1 MIDCR
6 QTAKRTIAIQFSF
19 GPGADIG
26 LDVGLTIDFTYKLPF
41 AFTGKIDWVTV
52 GLKPQRAAPVA
63 EAAIPMC
70 EAGRCC
76 RKRGRPLR
84 AHAKHRTTSPP
95 PSSRQGHH
103 SRPKAG
109 RLAVAVSRY
118 AGASSHLRFRQDAGT

>member
-1 MIDCR
+1 VIDCR

-26 LDVGLTIDFTYKLPF
+26 LDVGLTFDFTYKLPF

-63 EAAIPMC
+63 EAAIPMS

-76 RKRGRPLR
+76 SLIPGLGVKLLPDVLPGPLF
-84 AHAKHRTTSPP
+84 SP
-95 PSSRQGHH
+95 R
-103 SRPKAG
+103 
-109 RLAVAVSRY
+109 
-118 AGASSHLRFRQDAGT
+118 